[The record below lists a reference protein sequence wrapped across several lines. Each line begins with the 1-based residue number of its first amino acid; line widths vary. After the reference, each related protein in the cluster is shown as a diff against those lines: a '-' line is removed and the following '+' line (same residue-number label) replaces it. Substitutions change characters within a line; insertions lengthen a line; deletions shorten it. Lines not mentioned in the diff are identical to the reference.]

1 MEKKKRVFF
10 MGKGFKQSSG
20 VRVEGVVAFPRVV
33 PWWVLSLES
42 LGGKPCFE
50 LAGPGHKGGAALFQE
65 NGGLALG
72 CRLLQLQFPT
82 VSESHE
88 LLKDL

>member
-1 MEKKKRVFF
+1 
-10 MGKGFKQSSG
+10 MGKCFKQSSG
-20 VRVEGVVAFPRVV
+20 VRVEGEVAFPRAV
-33 PWWVLSLES
+33 PWCVLSLES
-42 LGGKPCFE
+42 LDGKPCFE
-50 LAGPGHKGGAALFQE
+50 LPGPGHRGGAALFRE

-72 CRLLQLQFPT
+72 CRLLQLQFPA